1 MELIIAFIIL
11 LATIIIG
18 VPVVYAFGAT
28 TIWLV
33 YSLGFDASFVYTTM
47 YSKMNGVVLLAIP
60 LFIILGAIMEKGGV
74 GGALVDCVE
83 AFIGRLKGALCA
95 VASVACAVFGSIC
108 GSGAAT
114 LSCIGS
120 ILAPKMRERKYP
132 MGVAAAVLAC
142 AAPIGMLIPP
152 SSIQILIAW
161 AGNLSV
167 LTCFLSTVIP
177 GIILTLLIAIVGVI
191 MSRKAAPD
199 IVSLEK
205 APMSIAAAR
214 AGKATVHAIPAL
226 IMPLIVLGGI
236 YGGIMTASEAAGVA
250 IVYAIPISIYFY
262 KDMRWRDL
270 GKTFR
275 DSATTTGVIMV
286 MLGTI
291 MVVSRI
297 LVMNN
302 VPSLILDGLMT
313 VTHNNKYLV
322 LLMINIFLVI
332 IGMLM
337 DDVSGTLL
345 TAPILL
351 PIGIALG
358 ISPYQMSAIM
368 GVNLGMGNVTPPTAP
383 FLYLGA
389 RICKVDTKAMI
400 KPMLTI
406 LLFCYLPTLILTTY
420 VPQVSLWLP
429 TLIMGEI

>member
-1 MELIIAFIIL
+1 MELGVAFVIL
-11 LATIIIG
+11 LVTIIFG
-18 VPVVYAFGAT
+18 VPVVYAFGAA

-33 YSLGFDASFVYTTM
+33 VTLGFDASFVFTTI
-47 YSKMNGVVLLAIP
+47 YSKMNSFVLLAIP

-74 GGALVDCVE
+74 GSALVEFVE
-83 AFIGRLKGALCA
+83 NFTGRIKGALCA

-120 ILAPKMRERKYP
+120 IMAPKMRERKYP

-152 SSIQILIAW
+152 SSIQILFAW

-167 LTCFLSTVIP
+167 LTCFLSTVVP
-177 GIILTLLIAIVGVI
+177 GIILTILIGICGIVLCKKYPDVVVTEKLPTNI
-191 MSRKAAPD
+191 WFRQMRKSTLGA
-199 IVSLEK
+199 V
-205 APMSIAAAR
+205 
-214 AGKATVHAIPAL
+214 PAL

-236 YGGIMTASEAAGVA
+236 YGGYMTASEAAGVA
-250 IVYAIPISIYFY
+250 IIYAVPVSLIIYKGISI
-262 KDMRWRDL
+262 KDL
-270 GKTFR
+270 GSTFR

-302 VPSLILDGLMT
+302 VPTTILNGLMA
-313 VTHNNKYLV
+313 VSGNNKYV
-322 LLMINIFLVI
+322 ILLMINLFMVI

-345 TAPILL
+345 VTPILL
-351 PIGIALG
+351 PIGYALDVN
-358 ISPYQMSAIM
+358 PYQMAAIL

-389 RICKVDTKAMI
+389 RICKVDTKDMM
-400 KPMLTI
+400 KPMLFI
-406 LLFCYLPTLILTTY
+406 LLFAYVPTLILTTY
-420 VPQVSLWLP
+420 IPEVSLWLP
-429 TLIMGEI
+429 RLIMGEV

>member
-11 LATIIIG
+11 VVAIVIG
-18 VPVVYAFGAT
+18 VPVIYSFGLTA
-28 TIWLV
+28 IWLV

-60 LFIILGAIMEKGGV
+60 LFIILGGVMEKGGV
-74 GGALVDCVE
+74 GNALVEMVE
-83 AFIGRLKGALCA
+83 AFIGRLKGALCF
-95 VASVACAVFGSIC
+95 VASVACAVFGAIC

-120 ILAPKMRERKYP
+120 ILAPKMRDRKYP

-142 AAPIGMLIPP
+142 SAPIGMLIPP

-167 LTCFLSTVIP
+167 LRCFLSTVIP
-177 GIILTLLIAIVGVI
+177 GIILTILIGIVGMVLCKKNPEI
-191 MSRKAAPD
+191 VVTEKLPLNQAA
-199 IVSLEK
+199 S
-205 APMSIAAAR
+205 R
-214 AGKATVHAIPAL
+214 AGKKTMHAIPAL
-226 IMPLIVLGGI
+226 VMPLIVLGGI
-236 YGGIMTASEAAGVA
+236 YGGIMTPTEAAGVA
-250 IVYAIPISIYFY
+250 IVYAIPVSIYIY
-262 KDMRWRDL
+262 KDLRWRDL

-275 DSATTTGVIMV
+275 ESAVTTGVIMV

-302 VPSLILDGLMT
+302 VPSLILDGLLT
-313 VTHNNKYLV
+313 VTNNNKYLV

-351 PIGIALG
+351 PIGIAMG
-358 ISPYQMSAIM
+358 ISPYHMSAIM

-389 RICKVDTKAMI
+389 RICKVDTKDMI
-400 KPMLTI
+400 KPMLLI
-406 LLFCYLPTLILTTY
+406 LLFAYLPTLILTTY
-420 VPQVSLWLP
+420 IPEMATFLP
-429 TLIMGEI
+429 NLLMGAE